1 MKGKKLIAAVVA
13 LVLVIAAAYF
23 AYSRLSADNAP
34 AQIQENKQNAESV
47 EQDGE
52 NKLAAA
58 PDFTVYD
65 ADGNS
70 VSLSDFRGKPV
81 VLNFWASW
89 CGYCVAEMPSF
100 DKLNTELGGEV
111 HFLMVNVTDGSSE
124 TIDSAKE
131 FISSGEYA
139 FPVYYDTD
147 LGAAMAYGAF
157 SLPQTYFIDAD
168 GNLVAGAR
176 GALSESTLRQ
186 GVDMIME

>member
-13 LVLVIAAAYF
+13 LVVVIAAAYF

-100 DKLNTELGGEV
+100 DKVNTELGGDV

>member
-1 MKGKKLIAAVVA
+1 MKDKKFIAAVVC
-13 LVLVIAAAYF
+13 LVLVIAIASF
-23 AYSRLSADNAP
+23 AYSRLSKDNAP
-34 AQIQENKQNAESV
+34 AQIQENQQTAESV

-52 NKLAAA
+52 NELAAA

-65 ADGNS
+65 AEGKS

-100 DKLNTELGGEV
+100 DKLNAELGSDV

-131 FISSGEYA
+131 FISSSEYT
-139 FPVYYDTD
+139 FPVYYDTE
-147 LGAAMAYGAF
+147 LSAAMAYGAF

-176 GALSESTLRQ
+176 GALSENTLRQ

>member
-1 MKGKKLIAAVVA
+1 MKGKKLIATVVA

-23 AYSRLSADNAP
+23 AYSRLSKDNAP
-34 AQIQENKQNAESV
+34 AQIQENQQNAENV
-47 EQDGE
+47 EKDGE
-52 NKLAAA
+52 QELSAA

-100 DKLNTELGGEV
+100 DKVSTELNGDV
-111 HFLMVNVTDGSSE
+111 NFLMVNVTDGSSE

-131 FISSGEYA
+131 FISDGEYT

-147 LGAAMAYGAF
+147 LSATMAYGAY
-157 SLPQTYFIDAD
+157 SLPQTYFIDAE

-186 GVDMIME
+186 GLDMIME

>member
-34 AQIQENKQNAESV
+34 AQIQENQQNAESV